1 MNFCLDMSLFQSQGI
16 FSVYMQIFQ
25 NLNEVCGSVQ
35 SYEFEVSD
43 ISTLRYYVEILSY
56 PP

>member
-25 NLNEVCGSVQ
+25 NLNEVCGSV
-35 SYEFEVSD
+35 
-43 ISTLRYYVEILSY
+43 
-56 PP
+56 